1 MTEPKLKFTSTSLST
16 VLKGLGVKR
25 ALLVTDTFNHPL
37 VSALGD
43 SIVVITNTK
52 KYLNNLLV
60 GFSNQKHDVIIAVG
74 GCLALDAGRYFAKQ
88 TQKLCLLSQQFFQL
102 PALA

>member
-43 SIVVITNTK
+43 SIVVTTNTK
-52 KYLNNLLV
+52 KYLNNLL
-60 GFSNQKHDVIIAVG
+60 I
-74 GCLALDAGRYFAKQ
+74 
-88 TQKLCLLSQQFFQL
+88 
-102 PALA
+102 